1 MLQIYISTRFLSANS
16 HCPKMFHSRV
26 SKPVLGLPRL
36 IVRTLL
42 AASIVAALFLIGS
55 ADTQPKS
62 MSNGIVSDKKDV
74 ETAIIPVIQN
84 MPPHP
89 NVVTG
94 LESPS
99 ELVALLRDS
108 SR

>member
-1 MLQIYISTRFLSANS
+1 
-16 HCPKMFHSRV
+16 
-26 SKPVLGLPRL
+26 
-36 IVRTLL
+36 
-42 AASIVAALFLIGS
+42 
-55 ADTQPKS
+55 
-62 MSNGIVSDKKDV
+62 MSNGIVSDKKDA

-84 MPPHP
+84 MPPQP

-94 LESPS
+94 LESSS